1 MSNDPMLL
9 YAGEYESLKE
19 TKALHRKK
27 FVSSSN
33 QPSLLSYG
41 IRLKPFMRGERRP
54 SPPPATPPSAQ
65 ENNRIRYQTPGKGI
79 DEAGRRI

>member
-1 MSNDPMLL
+1 MNNNPMLL

-33 QPSLLSYG
+33 QPSLLSD
-41 IRLKPFMRGERRP
+41 
-54 SPPPATPPSAQ
+54 T
-65 ENNRIRYQTPGKGI
+65 GKG
-79 DEAGRRI
+79 DR

>member
-1 MSNDPMLL
+1 MSNNPVLL

-19 TKALHRKK
+19 TKTLHRKK

-33 QPSLLSYG
+33 QPSLLSD
-41 IRLKPFMRGERRP
+41 
-54 SPPPATPPSAQ
+54 T
-65 ENNRIRYQTPGKGI
+65 GKRK